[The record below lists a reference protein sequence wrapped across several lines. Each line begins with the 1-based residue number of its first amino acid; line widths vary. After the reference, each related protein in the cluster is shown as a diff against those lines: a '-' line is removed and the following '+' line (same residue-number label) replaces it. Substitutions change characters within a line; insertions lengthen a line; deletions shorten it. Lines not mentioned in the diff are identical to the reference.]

1 MSVRP
6 RARREKGCAM
16 SAPVLPDKVLARY
29 RQFMLGTITRIT
41 ADEVAELLGAAREYL
56 AAVSGMK
63 LSSEAD
69 HARARKV
76 RVELR
81 NAAKGLLNR
90 VPGLEAGAREALEEF
105 IAELPEFLADDY
117 KFTADF
123 FSTNI
128 DTWRQSLARFEH
140 RPGLHFLEIGS
151 FEGLSACWLLNNILT
166 DDSSRL
172 TCIDTFDFAG
182 QGTFYRLQDQGTET
196 MSIEQ
201 RFDHNVGLAGGAR
214 KVIKIVGQSGDALR
228 TLPRSAYDYI
238 YIDGSHVAA
247 DVLEDAVLSWPLLK
261 RGGLMTFDDYQWNGD
276 PNPLNRPGLAV
287 DAFLAVFKTRY
298 KLVHKGYQ
306 VTVEKL

>member
-1 MSVRP
+1 
-6 RARREKGCAM
+6 M
-16 SAPVLPDKVLARY
+16 SAPTLPDNVLARY
-29 RQFMLGTITRIT
+29 RQFMLGTISRIT
-41 ADEVAELLGAAREYL
+41 TGEVVELLGAAREYL

-90 VPGLEAGAREALEEF
+90 ATGLEAEARRALEQF
-105 IAELPEFLADDY
+105 ISEQPEFLADDY
-117 KFTADF
+117 KFTVDF

-166 DDSSRL
+166 SDDSRL
-172 TCIDTFDFAG
+172 TCVDTFDFAG
-182 QGTFYRLQDQGTET
+182 QGTFYLQDQGTET
-196 MSIEQ
+196 MSIEE
-201 RFDHNVGLAGGAR
+201 RFDFNVKLAGGAH
-214 KVIKIVGQSGDALR
+214 KVRKIVGQSRDALR
-228 TLPRSAYDYI
+228 SLPRSEYDYI
-238 YIDGSHVAA
+238 YIDGSHIAA

-261 RGGLMTFDDYQWNGD
+261 LGGLMTFDDYQWDGD
-276 PNPLNRPGLAV
+276 PNPINRPGMAV
-287 DAFLAVFKTRY
+287 DAFLTVFKTRY
-298 KLVHKGYQ
+298 KLIHKGYQ